1 MNVWSFFLLIPPYR
15 IAPPNEKEQ
24 VIQRRTDRGYAI
36 RSRSDVNYFRSVLH
50 CTLSPRN
57 TGSLAEY
64 FYEKV
69 RKTLLLHITF
79 FLYLLLCSC
88 PIFRT
93 VAELTFNFISCGER
107 CSPLHPVFYFSEQN
121 FTSLPSSIMFV
132 VLTAH
137 ILPHIEQVCLSA
149 GGVCSKNLLA
159 FSPSSAISNISSQ
172 SIL

>member
-1 MNVWSFFLLIPPYR
+1 M
-15 IAPPNEKEQ
+15 APSHPETR
-24 VIQRRTDRGYAI
+24 VP
-36 RSRSDVNYFRSVLH
+36 SL
-50 CTLSPRN
+50 N
-57 TGSLAEY
+57 T

-79 FLYLLLCSC
+79 FLYLLSCNC

-93 VAELTFNFISCGER
+93 IVELTFIFLYHAGER
-107 CSPLHPVFYFSEQN
+107 CSPIHRVFYFSEQN

>member
-1 MNVWSFFLLIPPYR
+1 MFVFSFYSSISYR
-15 IAPPNEKEQ
+15 TAERKEQ

-36 RSRSDVNYFRSVLH
+36 RSRSDVNYFGRCSIAPSHPETRVPSL
-50 CTLSPRN
+50 N
-57 TGSLAEY
+57 T

-79 FLYLLLCSC
+79 FYICSHVIVRFSYNCRADIQFLYH
-88 PIFRT
+88 
-93 VAELTFNFISCGER
+93 AGER
-107 CSPLHPVFYFSEQN
+107 CSPIHRVFYFSEQN

>member
-1 MNVWSFFLLIPPYR
+1 MFVFFIFIPPYR

-93 VAELTFNFISCGER
+93 VAELTFNFYIMRANAVRPYIEFSTSLSR
-107 CSPLHPVFYFSEQN
+107 ISPLCPRVS
-121 FTSLPSSIMFV
+121 
-132 VLTAH
+132 
-137 ILPHIEQVCLSA
+137 CL
-149 GGVCSKNLLA
+149 L
-159 FSPSSAISNISSQ
+159 F
-172 SIL
+172 

>member
-1 MNVWSFFLLIPPYR
+1 MFVFFIFIPPYR

-93 VAELTFNFISCGER
+93 VAELTFNFYIMRANAVRPCIQFSTSLSR
-107 CSPLHPVFYFSEQN
+107 ISPLCPRVS
-121 FTSLPSSIMFV
+121 
-132 VLTAH
+132 
-137 ILPHIEQVCLSA
+137 CL
-149 GGVCSKNLLA
+149 L
-159 FSPSSAISNISSQ
+159 F
-172 SIL
+172 